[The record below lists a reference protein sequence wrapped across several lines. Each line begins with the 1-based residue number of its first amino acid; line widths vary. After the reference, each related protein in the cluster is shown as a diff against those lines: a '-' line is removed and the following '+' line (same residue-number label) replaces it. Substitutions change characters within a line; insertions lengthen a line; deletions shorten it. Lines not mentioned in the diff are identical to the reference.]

1 MARYNRFSPA
11 ELNVVQSTLS
21 TCRHNAGG
29 VEVLNEEMAEVR
41 KLQFKVRVGGC
52 VLSSE
57 RTWKEVLQLKE
68 VVKAFGRWDSQE
80 KQWVVRVETL
90 LKNLS
95 AREFISMVFG
105 DAGSK
110 LIEEILKEDRNIRD
124 SEAEKGLLLLL
135 PNRLDTLCREF
146 LRRCS
151 KPDPR
156 TVKGELVN
164 YVAVDLGAAIDLMV
178 EWGAEPEKAPEALLD
193 FLLHTD
199 PLLSGKQVRLV
210 KSPSRS
216 IAPPPGVVV
225 IRERGVRGA
234 LAVFP
239 RRLTSVELAELQDA
253 LSVEYY
259 KQRIVE
265 SGVEL
270 VATKLRMANL
280 ISDRV
285 VRIPYSLVPLLES
298 FAERVGFRVVE
309 EVRWPLEEL
318 RIHKV
323 TFSLYSFQEEAL
335 EAWRRAGRRGAV
347 VMPTGA
353 GKTYVGLA
361 AIAELKVPTLI
372 CVTTVELARQW
383 AKRVSECLGMS
394 AGLLAGG
401 EKELRPVTVATY
413 HSAARSIEEIYDK
426 FGFVIYDEGHHLP
439 AETFKEIALKV
450 KAKFSLVLSATPE
463 RSDRNEALIYKVGGN
478 PVYST
483 SYFKLVLRGLLAP
496 LQLEKISVELDAEEA
511 NEYARVAS
519 SAVGPRQA
527 SELIKVAAKAKAKLR
542 ALKDIVSAEKGN
554 ILVFCQYLDQ
564 AEAAYSAVREVE
576 NRCALITGD
585 TPKSERLRA
594 FELFRQGLIRVIV
607 STTVLDEGVDVPDAD
622 VAIVLSGSGQVRQ
635 MVQRIGRVLRWTP
648 GKVAKV
654 YEVVAAGTI
663 EEALS
668 RSRSV
673 FKLLSKREVD
683 AALWVAQAVYSKMRD
698 IVEEY
703 EHAPRSEREKLLEAA
718 RAIYS
723 QLAAEVA
730 REMSLLAFWM

>member
-1 MARYNRFSPA
+1 
-11 ELNVVQSTLS
+11 
-21 TCRHNAGG
+21 
-29 VEVLNEEMAEVR
+29 MAEAR
-41 KLQFKVRVGGC
+41 KLQFRVRVGRC
-52 VLSSE
+52 VLYSE
-57 RTWKEVLQLKE
+57 RTWEEVLQLKE
-68 VVKAFGRWDSQE
+68 EVKAFGRWDPQE
-80 KQWVVRVETL
+80 RQWVVRVEGL
-90 LKNLS
+90 LKNPA
-95 AREFISMVFG
+95 AREFVSKVFG

-110 LIEEILKEDRNIRD
+110 LVEETLGEDRNLRD
-124 SEAEKGLLLLL
+124 SEAERGLLLLL
-135 PNRLDTLCREF
+135 PIRLDTLCREF

-151 KPDPR
+151 RPDPR

-164 YVAVDLGAAIDLMV
+164 YVAVDLGAAIDLMA
-178 EWGAEPEKAPEALLD
+178 EWGAELEKAPEALLD
-193 FLLHTD
+193 FLLQAD
-199 PLLSGKQVRLV
+199 PLLSGKQVELV
-210 KSPSRS
+210 RSPSWS
-216 IAPPPGVVV
+216 ITPPPEVV
-225 IRERGVRGA
+225 IVREGGVRGA

-280 ISDRV
+280 VSDRV
-285 VRIPYSLVPLLES
+285 VRVPYSLVPLLES

-318 RIHKV
+318 GIPKV

-335 EAWRRAGRRGAV
+335 EAWRRAGYRGAV

-361 AIAELKVPTLI
+361 AVAGLKVPTLI
-372 CVTTVELARQW
+372 CVTTVELAKQW
-383 AKRVSECLGMS
+383 ARRISECLGVS

-401 EKELRPVTVATY
+401 EKDLRPVTVATY
-413 HSAARSIEEIYDK
+413 HSAARNIEEIYDK

-463 RSDRNEALIYKVGGN
+463 RSDRNEALIYKVGGS

-496 LQLEKISVELDAEEA
+496 LQLERTSVELDAEETK
-511 NEYARVAS
+511 EYARVAS
-519 SAVGPRQA
+519 SVTGPRQA

-554 ILVFCQYLDQ
+554 VLVFCQYLDQ
-564 AEAAYSAVREVE
+564 AEAAYNAVKEVE
-576 NRCALITGD
+576 SRCALITGN

-703 EHAPRSEREKLLEAA
+703 ERAPRSEREKLIEAA

-723 QLAAEVA
+723 QLAAKVA
-730 REMSLLAFWM
+730 REMSLLAYWM

>member
-1 MARYNRFSPA
+1 MTGAS
-11 ELNVVQSTLS
+11 
-21 TCRHNAGG
+21 
-29 VEVLNEEMAEVR
+29 
-41 KLQFKVRVGGC
+41 KLQFRARIGGN
-52 VLSSE
+52 VLASE
-57 RTWKEVLQLKE
+57 RTWAEILQLKE
-68 VVKAFGRWDSQE
+68 VMKSFGRWDSKE
-80 KQWVVRVETL
+80 KLWIVSVDSL
-90 LKNLS
+90 LRNPA
-95 AREFISMVFG
+95 AREFISKVFG

-110 LIEEILKEDRNIRD
+110 LVSEILHEDRILRD
-124 SEAEKGLLLLL
+124 REAERGVLILL
-135 PNRLDTLCREF
+135 PSRLDALCREF

-151 KPDPR
+151 RPYPQS
-156 TVKGELVN
+156 VKGERVN
-164 YVAVDLGAAIDLMV
+164 YVTADLEAAIDLMV

-193 FLLHTD
+193 FLSQVD
-199 PLLSGKQVRLV
+199 PLLSSKQVELVRRL
-210 KSPSRS
+210 SGSFS
-216 IAPPPGVVV
+216 LPPGAV
-225 IRERGVRGA
+225 IVREQGFRGA
-234 LAVFP
+234 LAIFP
-239 RRLTSVELAELQDA
+239 RRLTSAELAELQDT

-259 KQRIVE
+259 RQRVAE

-270 VATKLRMANL
+270 VARKLRMVNIL
-280 ISDRV
+280 SDRA
-285 VRIPYSLVPLLES
+285 VRVPYSLVPTLES
-298 FAERVGFRVVE
+298 LVERMGFRVVE
-309 EVRWPLEEL
+309 EVQWPLDKLEIP
-318 RIHKV
+318 RMS
-323 TFSLYSFQEEAL
+323 FSLYSFQEEAL
-335 EAWRRAGRRGAV
+335 EAWRKAGYKGAV

-361 AIAELKVPTLI
+361 AIAELKVPTLV

-383 AKRVSECLGMS
+383 ARRIAECLGVG

-401 EKELRPVTVATY
+401 ERELRSVTVATY
-413 HSAARSIEEIYDK
+413 HSAAKNLEEIYDK

-439 AETFKEIALKV
+439 AETFKEVALRV

-463 RSDRNEALIYKVGGN
+463 RSDKNEVLIYKVGGD

-483 SYFKLVLRGLLAP
+483 SYFKLVLKGLLAP
-496 LQLEKISVELDAEEA
+496 LQLERIPVELDAEEA
-511 NEYARVAS
+511 EEYSRVAS
-519 SAVGPRQA
+519 SAIGPRQA

-542 ALKDIVSAEKGN
+542 VLKEIVNSEKGN

-564 AEAAYSAVREVE
+564 AKAAYDAVKEVE

-585 TPKSERLRA
+585 TPKGERLRA

-683 AALWVAQAVYSKMRD
+683 AALLVAEAVYSKMRE

-703 EHAPRSEREKLLEAA
+703 ERAPRSEREKLVEAA
-718 RAIYS
+718 RAVYS
-723 QLAAEVA
+723 KLAAEVA
-730 REMSLLAFWM
+730 REMSLLAYWM